1 MVVTVGELLQ
11 MPVLKEAHVLVGA
24 EGLNRLVRY
33 IDVIEVPDIV
43 DWAKP
48 GTVYLTT
55 AYPFVDN
62 PELFARTVQGFAEH
76 DVSALMLKLGRFI
89 EEIPPKVYQI
99 ANAQKLPIIILPTD
113 MAYSPIITAVGQ
125 KLYESG
131 EELAAYNDY
140 RFQIKL
146 HQLLSEGAGAGALA
160 ELLAKELGGE
170 VFIENNVGQLAYS
183 AGQERTVNI
192 YHSRKWL
199 DQEAAYFRDM
209 AYYENHYYTV
219 LLMPAYLGEELQGN
233 ILVIFKEPMA
243 VDDKLYGPLK
253 RIASAVALELSREK
267 AVYERRIRLEQALLE
282 AIIAHDAQLDESALI
297 QQMSALGWDYAA
309 VQMMV
314 ILQFERREG
323 PSERQKLE
331 QQVQKAAYRLADWLK
346 RQSFRTIFCRKGE
359 KLIGLCAL
367 SAASEAPGTIL
378 GQAFGE
384 LLEELAREFHELV
397 ISVGLSRPVTR
408 LEELGMAYNDAQ
420 KAVRMGRRAYG
431 GGSVYDYRQM
441 GVYRLLFTHKDTD
454 SLREFYEDYL
464 RPLVQYDQKHGSDLV
479 HTIEAYY
486 QNNGNTLA
494 TAEQLYI
501 HRNTLNYRLK
511 RASETLGFDVDDVE
525 RKLCVSLALQIKTFL
540 NL

>member
-24 EGLNRLVRY
+24 EGLNRLVKY

-55 AYPFVDN
+55 AYPFVGN
-62 PELFARTVQGFAEH
+62 AELFAKTVQGFAEH

-89 EEIPPKVYQI
+89 EEIPPSVYQI

-131 EELAAYNDY
+131 EDQSSYNDY
-140 RFQIKL
+140 HFQQKL
-146 HQLLSEGAGAGALA
+146 HQLLTDGENAQALA
-160 ELLAKELGGE
+160 GLLAEQLSGE
-170 VFIENNVGQLAYS
+170 VFVENAVGQLACS
-183 AGQERTVNI
+183 AGEERTVNI
-192 YHSRKWL
+192 YNGRKWL
-199 DQEAAYFRDM
+199 DHDAAYFRDM
-209 AYYENHYYTV
+209 AYYEDHYYTV

-233 ILVIFKEPMA
+233 IIVIFKEPVT
-243 VDDKLYGPLK
+243 VDEQIYGPLK
-253 RIASAVALELSREK
+253 RIASTVALELSREK

-282 AIIAHDAQLDESALI
+282 NIIDNYGALDENTI
-297 QQMSALGWDYAA
+297 RQQMSALGWDYAA
-309 VQMMV
+309 RQLIAV
-314 ILQFERREG
+314 LHLERRDG
-323 PSERQKLE
+323 ISDRQKLE
-331 QQVQKAAYRLADWLK
+331 QQVQKVSYRLTDWLK
-346 RQSFRTIFCRKGE
+346 RQTFQGIFCRKGE
-359 KLIGLCAL
+359 KLVCLFALPLQMEQPAEAL
-367 SAASEAPGTIL
+367 STAFEDLLEEL
-378 GQAFGE
+378 GRDFGE
-384 LLEELAREFHELV
+384 LL
-397 ISVGLSRPVTR
+397 ISVGLSRPAAR
-408 LEELGMAYNDAQ
+408 LGELGNAYSDAQ
-420 KAVRMGRRAYG
+420 RAVRMGRRAYG
-431 GGSVYDYRQM
+431 GGNVYDYRKM
-441 GVYRLLFTHKDTD
+441 GVYRLLFTHNDTD

-464 RPLVQYDQKHGSDLV
+464 APLVQYDQKHGSDLV

-511 RASETLGFDVDDVE
+511 RASETLGFDVDAVE
-525 RKLCVSLALQIKTFL
+525 RKLCVSLALQIRTFL

>member
-24 EGLNRLVRY
+24 EGLNRQVKY

-55 AYPFVDN
+55 AYPFVGN
-62 PELFARTVQGFAEH
+62 PGLFAKTVQGFAEH
-76 DVSALMLKLGRFI
+76 DVSALMLKLGCFI
-89 EEIPPKVYQI
+89 EEIPPSVYQI

-125 KLYESG
+125 KLYETDEDQSG
-131 EELAAYNDY
+131 YKDY
-140 RFQIKL
+140 QFQQKL
-146 HQLLSEGAGAGALA
+146 HQLLTAGENAEALA
-160 ELLAKELGGE
+160 ELLAQQLGGE
-170 VFIENNVGQLAYS
+170 VFVENAVGQLAYS
-183 AGQERTVNI
+183 AGWERTVNI

-199 DQEAAYFRDM
+199 DQEASYFREM
-209 AYYENHYYTV
+209 AYYQDHYYTV

-233 ILVIFKEPMA
+233 IIVIFKAPVL
-243 VDDKLYGPLK
+243 VDEQLYGPLK
-253 RIASAVALELSREK
+253 RVASAIALELSREK

-282 AIIAHDAQLDESALI
+282 NIIDNYAALDENAAS
-297 QQMSALGWDYAA
+297 QQMIALGWDYTA
-309 VQMMV
+309 VQMIVVVHM
-314 ILQFERREG
+314 ERRDG
-323 PSERQKLE
+323 AGDRQKFE
-331 QQVQKAAYRLADWLK
+331 QQVQKVSYRLADWLK
-346 RQSFRTIFCRKGE
+346 RQTFHGIFCRKSE
-359 KLIGLCAL
+359 KLICLCSMQTSDELPGEAL
-367 SAASEAPGTIL
+367 AA
-378 GQAFGE
+378 AFDNLLAELERDFAE
-384 LLEELAREFHELV
+384 LL
-397 ISVGLSRPVTR
+397 ISVGLSRPAAR
-408 LEELGMAYNDAQ
+408 LGELGSAYSDAQ

-431 GGSVYDYRQM
+431 GGNVYDYRKM
-441 GVYRLLFTHKDTD
+441 GVYRLLFTHNDID

-464 RPLVQYDQKHGSDLV
+464 APLVQYDQKHGSDLV

-511 RASETLGFDVDDVE
+511 RASETLGFNVDDVE

>member
-24 EGLNRLVRY
+24 EGLNRLVKY

-62 PELFARTVQGFAEH
+62 PELFAKTVQGFAEH
-76 DVSALMLKLGRFI
+76 GVSALMLKLGRFI
-89 EEIPPKVYQI
+89 EEIPPRVYQI
-99 ANAQKLPIIILPTD
+99 ANSQKLPIIILPTD

-131 EELAAYNDY
+131 EEQASYNDY
-140 RFQIKL
+140 HFQQKL
-146 HQLLSEGAGAGALA
+146 HQLLTDGENAQALA
-160 ELLAKELGGE
+160 GLLAEQLGGE
-170 VFIENNVGQLAYS
+170 VFVENAVGQLACS
-183 AGQERTVNI
+183 AGEERTVNI
-192 YHSRKWL
+192 YHARKWL
-199 DQEAAYFRDM
+199 DHEAAYFRDM
-209 AYYENHYYTV
+209 AYYEDHYYTV

-233 ILVIFKEPMA
+233 IIVIFKEPVT
-243 VDDKLYGPLK
+243 VDEQLYGPLK

-282 AIIAHDAQLDESALI
+282 NIIDNYVALDENAVS
-297 QQMSALGWDYAA
+297 QQMSTLGWDHAA
-309 VQMMV
+309 VQLIAM
-314 ILQFERREG
+314 LHLERRDG
-323 PSERQKLE
+323 VSDRQKLE
-331 QQVQKAAYRLADWLK
+331 QQVQKVSYRLSDWLK
-346 RQSFRTIFCRKGE
+346 RQAFQGIFCRKGD
-359 KLIGLCAL
+359 KLVCLCAL
-367 SAASEAPGTIL
+367 PRQTEQPAETLGAAFEQLLAEL
-378 GQAFGE
+378 ARDFGE
-384 LLEELAREFHELV
+384 LL
-397 ISVGLSRPVTR
+397 ISVGMSRPATR
-408 LEELGMAYNDAQ
+408 VGELGNAYSDAQ
-420 KAVRMGRRAYG
+420 RAVRMGRRAYG

-441 GVYRLLFTHKDTD
+441 GVYRLLFTHSDTD

-464 RPLVQYDQKHGSDLV
+464 APLVQYDQKHGSDLV

-511 RASETLGFDVDDVE
+511 RASETLGFDVDAVE